1 MQPTKIDLLI
11 NCPWIIPIVPQDRVL
26 RNCALAIDAEKIIGI
41 FPQAEAA
48 KRFDAVEVQNLDSH
62 VLMPGLVNAHGHGAM
77 TLLRGYADDL
87 PLRPWLENHIWPAE
101 SAHVSEEFVRDGSK
115 IAMAEMI
122 ASGTTCFADMYFFHQ
137 AIAEEVRSAGMRSQ
151 IGFTVL
157 DFPTPYGKDADDY
170 IHKGLSLHDKY
181 SGQSLIKV
189 ACAPHAP
196 YSVSDP
202 AMQVISTYANELDM
216 PVHIHC
222 HETAEE
228 ITESLTNYGCR
239 PLQRLKNLGLLLP
252 QTQLVHMTQVDA
264 EDIVLIQDH
273 NCHVV
278 HCPESN
284 MKLASGFCPVGQLI
298 DAGINVALGTDGAAS
313 NNDLDMFG
321 ELKTAALLTKAV
333 AQDAA
338 KLDAHAALRMATI
351 NGAKALGWDDQIGSL
366 EAGKSADIIAIEIN
380 SITQQPL
387 YNPASQLVYTN
398 SGSQVTH
405 SWVAGKPLLENR
417 VLITLNQSE
426 LIQSARDWRNKIQP
440 RSMD

>member
-11 NCPWIIPIVPQDRVL
+11 NCEWIIPIVPKDRVWQ
-26 RNCALAIDAEKIIGI
+26 NCAVAIDAEKIIGI

-48 KRFDAVEVQNLDSH
+48 KRFSAHKVYHLDNH
-62 VLMPGLVNAHGHGAM
+62 VLMPGLVNAHGHAAM

-87 PLRPWLENHIWPAE
+87 PLRPWLEDHIWPAE
-101 SAHVSEEFVRDGSK
+101 TLHLSEKFVRDGTK

-122 ASGTTCFADMYFFHQ
+122 ASGTTCFADMYFFHE

-170 IHKGLSLHDKY
+170 IHKGLALHDKY

-228 ITESLTNYGCR
+228 ITESITSYGCR
-239 PLQRLKNLGLLLP
+239 PLERLRNLGLLLP
-252 QTQLVHMTQVDA
+252 QTQLVHMTQTDA
-264 EDIVLIQDH
+264 SDITMLQDH

-278 HCPESN
+278 HCPQSN
-284 MKLASGFCPVGQLI
+284 MKLASGFCPVGELL
-298 DAGINVALGTDGAAS
+298 DAGVNVALGTDGAAS
-313 NNDLDMFG
+313 NNDLDLFA
-321 ELKTAALLTKAV
+321 ELKTTALLTKAV
-333 AQDAA
+333 AGDAA
-338 KLDAHAALRMATI
+338 ALNAHAALRMATI

-366 EAGKSADIIAIEIN
+366 EEGKSADMIAVEIN
-380 SITQQPL
+380 SIAQQPL
-387 YNPASQLVYTN
+387 YNLASQLVYTN

-417 VLITLNQSE
+417 ALSTLNKGE
-426 LIQSARDWRNKIQP
+426 LIQSASDWRNSIQP
-440 RSMD
+440 KAMD